1 MFSRNNK
8 VDYRL
13 FFDTR
18 GALRPLGWNGLVII
32 VLVSDI
38 LNYLLVMIR
47 KKPPIPIG
55 LYYLIIIVSML
66 ILTAAISQLLSS
78 RALKLVLAKTPL
90 HRAASLC
97 VPLVAVLLLAPSVL
111 RERYHNTTKVTMRN
125 TMTKWT
131 WFHLLFL
138 AVLLLTIS
146 RLRFQKNHQAVGPC
160 SGQ

>member
-8 VDYRL
+8 VYYRL
-13 FFDTR
+13 FFHTR

-97 VPLVAVLLLAPSVL
+97 VPLVPVLLLV
-111 RERYHNTTKVTMRN
+111 
-125 TMTKWT
+125 
-131 WFHLLFL
+131 
-138 AVLLLTIS
+138 
-146 RLRFQKNHQAVGPC
+146 
-160 SGQ
+160 